1 MRKVIY
7 DNDIISIDSGV
18 FFGRGVFETILVKT
32 MPIFLEEHIQRLNKS
47 IIELELG
54 ELIAI
59 EDVINFIK
67 QHNIKNKAL
76 KITVTEKNLIYSLRE
91 IKSLLLTHLI
101 LHHVA
106 VSSPTRSVSVLLGP
120 FSHGL

>member
-54 ELIAI
+54 ELISI

-67 QHNIKNKAL
+67 QHNIKNKTLEIPTL
-76 KITVTEKNLIYSLRE
+76 K
-91 IKSLLLTHLI
+91 
-101 LHHVA
+101 
-106 VSSPTRSVSVLLGP
+106 P
-120 FSHGL
+120 FW